1 MMFKQ
6 ILSYKEILDLSI
18 KKTNLSET
26 FSANKLSRVS
36 ELLGDSSSDQSNV
49 VEVDCLLIQNE
60 ALLPVLK
67 GNIGLNL
74 GLSCQRCLGQLN
86 WTNKIAL
93 YIEFEDS
100 FSQETKHHSQ
110 IDKIEIDGE
119 GISIEKIIE
128 DEILSIMPMSIMHK
142 SVELCENNDTVGMFL
157 TTSSDKIKDETKN
170 TPFANLSDLIKK

>member
-6 ILSYKEILDLSI
+6 ILSYREILDLSI
-18 KKTNLSET
+18 KKTNLCET
-26 FSANKLSRVS
+26 FSASKFSRVS
-36 ELLGDSSSDQSNV
+36 ELLNNSDNSELNV

-67 GNIGLNL
+67 GKVVLNL
-74 GLSCQRCLGQLN
+74 DLSCQRCLGQLN
-86 WTNKIAL
+86 WTNTISL
-93 YIEFEDS
+93 YIEFEDI
-100 FSQETKHHSQ
+100 QLQKTNHHSQ
-110 IDKIEIDGE
+110 IDKIEIDDE

-170 TPFANLSDLIKK
+170 TPFANLSDLINK

>member
-49 VEVDCLLIQNE
+49 VEVDCLLLQNE

-86 WTNKIAL
+86 WTK
-93 YIEFEDS
+93 
-100 FSQETKHHSQ
+100 
-110 IDKIEIDGE
+110 
-119 GISIEKIIE
+119 
-128 DEILSIMPMSIMHK
+128 
-142 SVELCENNDTVGMFL
+142 
-157 TTSSDKIKDETKN
+157 
-170 TPFANLSDLIKK
+170 